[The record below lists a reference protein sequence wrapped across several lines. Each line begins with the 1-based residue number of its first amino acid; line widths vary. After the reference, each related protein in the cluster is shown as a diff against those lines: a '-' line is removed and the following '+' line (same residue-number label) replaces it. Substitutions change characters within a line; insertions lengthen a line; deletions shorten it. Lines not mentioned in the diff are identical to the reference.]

1 MTDAPQAQIDAPA
14 PPANATEAATRI
26 ESFKTDATLRDKLL
40 AGDATATKEWHEL
53 HGLIASADDRVSS
66 AMAGQLSE
74 IPDSDHRLMANT
86 ATMLRELG
94 LNEGTVQQTL
104 ENRPVTQQEF
114 DTVTA
119 LKAQKFRDQEWKKSL
134 LSGDAQTVK
143 ELSLINI
150 VLSSPIEKKEKA

>member
-1 MTDAPQAQIDAPA
+1 VTEAAQGAPA
-14 PPANATEAATRI
+14 PPANATEAAARLET
-26 ESFKTDATLRDKLL
+26 FKTDSAQREKLL
-40 AGDATATKEWHEL
+40 AGDIALTKEWHDL

-114 DTVTA
+114 DTVAA
-119 LKAQKFRDQEWKKSL
+119 LKAQKFRDQEWTKSL
-134 LSGDAQTVK
+134 LNGDAQAGK
-143 ELSLINI
+143 ELILINI